1 MHLKASLMKRHYRVS
16 VSPLGCDILMKR
28 RVRDKNE
35 LPGALWHIFHP
46 RDTIKI
52 RDFLRKVAL
61 EKGKRLDPH
70 DDPIHDQSSYLDQE
84 LRRRLYLEYGVQ
96 GYAIVQCAGDTVFIP
111 AGAAHQVRNLHNCIK
126 VAEDFVSPENINHCL
141 YLTQEFRHLTEWHTN
156 HEDKLQIK
164 SILYHAMRNAVSVL
178 KGLHKN

>member
-1 MHLKASLMKRHYRVS
+1 MS
-16 VSPLGCDILMKR
+16 C
-28 RVRDKNE
+28 
-35 LPGALWHIFHP
+35 
-46 RDTIKI
+46 T
-52 RDFLRKVAL
+52 
-61 EKGKRLDPH
+61 
-70 DDPIHDQSSYLDQE
+70 
-84 LRRRLYLEYGVQ
+84 

-164 SILYHAMRNAVSVL
+164 SILFHALRNAVSVL
-178 KGLHKN
+178 KRTAATDAAAPPVASAAIAKVQTSETQK

>member
-1 MHLKASLMKRHYRVS
+1 MVLRSNKS
-16 VSPLGCDILMKR
+16 I
-28 RVRDKNE
+28 
-35 LPGALWHIFHP
+35 
-46 RDTIKI
+46 
-52 RDFLRKVAL
+52 DFLV
-61 EKGKRLDPH
+61 
-70 DDPIHDQSSYLDQE
+70 
-84 LRRRLYLEYGVQ
+84 V

-111 AGAAHQVRNLHNCIK
+111 AGAPHQVRNLHNCIK

-178 KGLHKN
+178 NGKARPKKEEATE